1 MASIDFLIGRSFFIS
16 PPRYVPMT
24 TFLVATILFAL
35 VLLASL
41 ISIEFGL
48 AAAIIE
54 ITLGV
59 IAGNY
64 LGVPTHVS
72 WIAFLASFGSIYLT
86 FQAGTEVDTKLFKKH
101 WIEALL
107 IGGGSFVVPFIGEF
121 LVAYY
126 GFHWTFGASKI
137 AALALSTTSLAVVY
151 AVLVETGLSATNFG
165 KRLMAATFVE
175 DASTAIFLTL
185 LFLSF
190 NWYTFWFAVV
200 SVIALIVFPKVIA
213 AFHNRYGDKVIEP
226 EIKFIF
232 LTMFVLLWLG
242 SAGKNQ
248 PGLPVFFL
256 GLLLSTFLTKHE
268 ALRKKMR
275 TIGFAMVTPFFFFQG
290 GLNVDLKDVWVGL
303 GALTIFIVVK
313 FLTKFIGVWPFA
325 KKYHGVNNMFTTLLM
340 STGLTFGT
348 ISSLYGLSNHIIT
361 VPQFSILIT
370 GVIISAILPTI
381 IALKK
386 YPPQTEAAKEI
397 ITAAGEEG

>member
-1 MASIDFLIGRSFFIS
+1 
-16 PPRYVPMT
+16 MT
-24 TFLVATILFAL
+24 TFLIATIFFAL
-35 VLLASL
+35 IFLASL
-41 ISIEFGL
+41 ISIELGL

-59 IAGNY
+59 IAGNF
-64 LGVPTHVS
+64 LGMPTHVT
-72 WIAFLASFGSIYLT
+72 WIAFLSSFGSLYLT

-190 NWYTFWFAVV
+190 NWYTFFFAVASIV
-200 SVIALIVFPKVIA
+200 ALIFFPKIVPML
-213 AFHNRYGDKVIEP
+213 FKRYGNKVIEP

-242 SAGKNQ
+242 SAGNNQ

-256 GLLLSTFLTKHE
+256 GLLLSSFLAKNE

-290 GLNVDLKDVWVGL
+290 GLNVDLKDVWAGITVL
-303 GALTIFIVVK
+303 VIFIVVK
-313 FLTKFIGVWPFA
+313 FATKFIGVWPFA
-325 KKYHGVNNMFTTLLM
+325 KKYHGVNGIFTTLLM

-348 ISSLYGLSNHIIT
+348 ISSLYGLNNHIIT

-370 GVIISAILPTI
+370 GVIISAVLPTV

-386 YPPQTEAAKEI
+386 YKPQTESMKDL
-397 ITAAGEEG
+397 ITAEGEEG

>member
-1 MASIDFLIGRSFFIS
+1 MSTFLI
-16 PPRYVPMT
+16 
-24 TFLVATILFAL
+24 ATVFFAL
-35 VLLASL
+35 IFLASL
-41 ISIEFGL
+41 ISIELGL

-54 ITLGV
+54 ITFGV
-59 IAGNY
+59 IAGNF
-64 LGVPTHVS
+64 LGMPTHVT
-72 WIAFLASFGSIYLT
+72 WIAFLASFGSLYLT

-101 WIEALL
+101 WLEALL
-107 IGGGSFVVPFIGEF
+107 IGGGSFAVPFIGEF

-190 NWYTFWFAVV
+190 NWYTFFFALA
-200 SVIALIVFPKVIA
+200 SILALIFFPKIVPML
-213 AFHNRYGDKVIEP
+213 FKRYGNKVIEP

-242 SAGKNQ
+242 SAGNNQ

-256 GLLLSTFLTKHE
+256 GLLLSSFLAKNE

-290 GLNVDLKDVWVGL
+290 GLNVDLKDVWIGL

-313 FLTKFIGVWPFA
+313 FATKFIGVWPFA
-325 KKYHGVNNMFTTLLM
+325 KRYHGVNGMFTTLLM

-348 ISSLYGLSNHIIT
+348 ISSLYGLNNHIIT

-370 GVIISAILPTI
+370 GVIISAILPTV

-386 YPPQTEAAKEI
+386 YKPQTENMKDL
-397 ITAAGEEG
+397 ITAEGEEG